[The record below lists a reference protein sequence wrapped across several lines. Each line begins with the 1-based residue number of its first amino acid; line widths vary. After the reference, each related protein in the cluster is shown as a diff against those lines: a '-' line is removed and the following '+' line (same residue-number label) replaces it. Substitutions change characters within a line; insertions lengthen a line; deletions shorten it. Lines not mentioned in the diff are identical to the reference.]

1 MQIHTKLIIFILLTL
16 SGLIS
21 IPAIAL
27 AGLFDRPDFFKKGY
41 DQFQE
46 EIHQFERGA
55 SLSNPSL
62 SLDRTTLPWSRIVSE
77 TAKFTLMLPPGT
89 ISQEVETVGEPER
102 ELDFNIIASNL
113 SDSRYVIAYSE
124 AVDAERFANTQKV
137 LASARETIITNKV
150 GLNKIADEDITFEDY
165 PGKQFKLQNEQE
177 TIVFRLILVEQ
188 RLYVL
193 AVNQQNEALSE
204 ELINSFF
211 ESFKLL
217 NN

>member
-1 MQIHTKLIIFILLTL
+1 MQIHTKLIAFILLTF

-27 AGLFDRPDFFKKGY
+27 AGLFDRPDFFQKGY

-46 EIHQFERGA
+46 EIRQFERGA
-55 SLSNPSL
+55 SLANPSL
-62 SLDRTTLPWSRIVSE
+62 NLDPTTVPWSPIVSE

-124 AVDAERFANTQKV
+124 EVDTERFANTQKV
-137 LASARETIITNKV
+137 LDNTRKTIMTNKV
-150 GLNKIADEDITFEDY
+150 GLNKIADEDITFENY
-165 PGKQFKLQNEQE
+165 PGKQFKLQNDQE
-177 TIVFRLILVEQ
+177 TIVFRLILIKQ

-193 AVNQQNEALSE
+193 AVNQQNEARSE
-204 ELINSFF
+204 ELINRFF